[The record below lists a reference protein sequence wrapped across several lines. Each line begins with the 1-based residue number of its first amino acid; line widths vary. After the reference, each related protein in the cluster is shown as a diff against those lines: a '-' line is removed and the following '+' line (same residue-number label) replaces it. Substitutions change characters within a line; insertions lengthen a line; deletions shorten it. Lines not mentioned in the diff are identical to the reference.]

1 MCISVL
7 LSYILFLSQF
17 QGLEGRENLARDLGI
32 IEAEGT
38 VGGPLL
44 LEVIR
49 RCQQKDKGLASGEV
63 STALSFAVCFR
74 LPVTAHLGRPRGL
87 VDTC

>member
-49 RCQQKDKGLASGEV
+49 RCQQKEKGLTSGEV
-63 STALSFAVCFR
+63 STVLSFVICSCF
-74 LPVTAHLGRPRGL
+74 PVIAYLGRPCGL

>member
-1 MCISVL
+1 MA
-7 LSYILFLSQF
+7 Q
-17 QGLEGRENLARDLGI
+17 DLGI

-49 RCQQKDKGLASGEV
+49 RCQQKEKGPASVEV
-63 STALSFAVCFR
+63 SILRYCLLDSVLVIVYLSHGDEYVPNDLR
-74 LPVTAHLGRPRGL
+74 LA
-87 VDTC
+87 